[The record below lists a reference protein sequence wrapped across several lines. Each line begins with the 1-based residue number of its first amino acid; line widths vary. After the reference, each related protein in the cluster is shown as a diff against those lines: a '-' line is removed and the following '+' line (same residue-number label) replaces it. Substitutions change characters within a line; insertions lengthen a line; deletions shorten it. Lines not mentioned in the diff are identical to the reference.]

1 MGSKDRS
8 DYFIQR
14 REALKMVSTMVE
26 KEALEQLDDVLRAE
40 GETRS
45 SWLRRIVY
53 EKAGYQK
60 KRGIE
65 PIDGVYAVCPRC
77 GKRAATKDEL
87 ERMFGWRVINGTV
100 CPQSWCVQCRAGSA
114 SKREEV

>member
-26 KEALEQLDDVLRAE
+26 KEALEQLDDILRAE

-45 SWLRRIVY
+45 SWLRRVVY

-60 KRGIE
+60 KRGIT
-65 PIDGVYAVCPRC
+65 PTDGVYAVCPQC
-77 GKRAATKDEL
+77 GQKAATKGEL
-87 ERMFGWRVINGTV
+87 EQMFGWRVLNGTV
-100 CPQSWCVQCRAGSA
+100 RPQAWCRNCRSA
-114 SKREEV
+114 NVSKERR